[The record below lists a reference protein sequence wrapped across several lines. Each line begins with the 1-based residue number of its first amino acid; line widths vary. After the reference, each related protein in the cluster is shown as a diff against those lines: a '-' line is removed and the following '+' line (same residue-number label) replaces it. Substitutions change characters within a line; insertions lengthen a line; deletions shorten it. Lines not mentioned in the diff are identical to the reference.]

1 MRIYSYYT
9 LLVCYS
15 FACMYKSNLYLYF
28 KRVPCST
35 AGYSEAA
42 GYQPQPMAYA
52 VTVSSGNYYAG
63 PGGATSA
70 TPQTQAVA
78 PPLFGGQVGGGVG
91 GQYMGGGVPHLVG
104 SSVTIPG
111 GARGAQHRG
120 RRSGA
125 RTPHVELS
133 PQAPDAYQL

>member
-1 MRIYSYYT
+1 MSILVLR
-9 LLVCYS
+9 LLCRRSLVQC
-15 FACMYKSNLYLYF
+15 
-28 KRVPCST
+28 

-78 PPLFGGQVGGGVG
+78 PPLFGGQAGGGAGG
-91 GQYMGGGVPHLVG
+91 GQYMAGGVPHVVG

-125 RTPHVELS
+125 RMRLLS
-133 PQAPDAYQL
+133 DLLLIPPPNIL